1 LSRPLPS
8 MDISTRNL
16 QAGQSQ
22 RCINVKAARPVAI
35 TPELALLLSHAGHG
49 YTADGDTTH
58 PADGGE
64 GPARSPDCESG
75 TELSRAS
82 E

>member
-1 LSRPLPS
+1 

-49 YTADGDTTH
+49 YVADGDTTRTQLM
-58 PADGGE
+58 AAKAE
-64 GPARSPDCESG
+64 TLSPDCESG
-75 TELSRAS
+75 AELSRAS

>member
-35 TPELALLLSHAGHG
+35 TPELALLLSHARRG
-49 YTADGDTTH
+49 YVPGGDA
-58 PADGGE
+58 PGGDAP
-64 GPARSPDCESG
+64 GGDAHAP
-75 TELSRAS
+75 T
-82 E
+82 